1 MNARERLA
9 AIGRGERVDRVP
21 FMPTLL
27 EHAARGI
34 GRTPSECAR
43 DGGLLAA
50 AHLDAY
56 RRYAH
61 DLVTVGIDIYN
72 IEAEALG
79 CAVRFQED
87 RSVPGIVSHPLRIG
101 GPLGDLAFSLERGR
115 TRLVIDAAAE
125 VFDGVGREVPVSVA
139 MCGPFSVAVELCG
152 YDAWI
157 GACLDEP
164 DWAHGLLDALL
175 GHQRDYADTI
185 LSRGLG
191 ITLFESWATPPLL
204 SPGLYAAFAAPW
216 ETGLILHIRDAGA
229 ASAPLVIGGD
239 TTAILD
245 AMLATGTTLLVADYP
260 VDATLFREKAV
271 AHDIGLRGN
280 LDPRLLESGP
290 IETVLERVDTLLDAA
305 GSYHR
310 FILGT
315 GVVSFDTPE
324 ANLLAVR
331 RHLESVGDPAVGQ
344 RKDKGTARSVNWNG

>member
-27 EHAARGI
+27 EHTARGI
-34 GRTPSECAR
+34 GRTPSECAK

-79 CAVRFQED
+79 CTVRFQED
-87 RSVPGIVSHPLRIG
+87 RSIPGIVSHPLRVG
-101 GPLGDLAFSLERGR
+101 GPLGDLAFSLSRGR
-115 TRLVIDAAAE
+115 TGLVVDAAAE
-125 VFDGVGREVPVSVA
+125 VLDRVGRVVPVSVA

-164 DWAHGLLDALL
+164 DWAHSLLDALL
-175 GHQRDYADTI
+175 GHQCDYSDAI

-204 SPGLYAAFAAPW
+204 SPHLYAAFAAPW
-216 ETGLILHIRDAGA
+216 ETGLIRHIRGGGA

-239 TTAILD
+239 TTEILD

-260 VDATLFREKAV
+260 VDAAFFKDKAV
-271 AHDIGLRGN
+271 THDVGLRGN

-290 IETVLERVDTLLDAA
+290 IERVLERVDALLDVA
-305 GSYHR
+305 GNYPR

-324 ANLLAVR
+324 VNLLAVR
-331 RHLESVGDPAVGQ
+331 RHLESVGDPAVGH
-344 RKDKGTARSVNWNG
+344 RKNKGNARSVNWND